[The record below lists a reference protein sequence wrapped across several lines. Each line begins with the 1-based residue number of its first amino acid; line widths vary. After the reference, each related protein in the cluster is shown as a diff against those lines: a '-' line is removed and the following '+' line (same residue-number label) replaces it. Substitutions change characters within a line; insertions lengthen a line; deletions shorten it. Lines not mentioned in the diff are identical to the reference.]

1 MHQLGKNHTDIKSCF
16 TSPRCEEDLMLE
28 KETHENGHVRVN
40 CGPGGHLFHHTILF
54 RVFLKGPVA
63 G

>member
-1 MHQLGKNHTDIKSCF
+1 
-16 TSPRCEEDLMLE
+16 MLE